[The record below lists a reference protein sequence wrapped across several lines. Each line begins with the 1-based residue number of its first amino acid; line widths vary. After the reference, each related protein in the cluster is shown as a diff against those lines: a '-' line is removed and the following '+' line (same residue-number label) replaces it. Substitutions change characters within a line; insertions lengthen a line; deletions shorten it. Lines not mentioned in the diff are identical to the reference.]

1 MQIKSN
7 AFVCAAFGVAPLL
20 LIAGC
25 GSSTGDGARS
35 TISPIQPSSY
45 VTIQPATTTTTTT
58 TLFDPNQ
65 PVDGAV
71 SPVEQIYTIVAG
83 DSLSKIASSFEITV
97 DVLISY
103 NGWTDGTSHLLLPGD
118 SIRIPPDTP
127 VLGTGS
133 GSAATDQSG
142 TQPSDANGDAVA
154 CTHTVVAGENPSKV
168 ASQYGVTFEELQ
180 LANPSIDF
188 LTTFF
193 VGDVIKI
200 PANGTC

>member
-1 MQIKSN
+1 MQIKSS
-7 AFVCAAFGVAPLL
+7 AFVFAAFGVGPLL

-45 VTIQPATTTTTTT
+45 VTIEPATTTTTTT

-65 PVDGAV
+65 PVEDEV
-71 SPVEQIYTIVAG
+71 PPVEQTYTIVAD

-97 DVLISY
+97 DQLINY
-103 NGWTDGTSHLLLPGD
+103 NGWTDGTGHLLLPGD
-118 SIRIPPDTP
+118 SILIPPDAP
-127 VLGTGS
+127 VFES
-133 GSAATDQSG
+133 GSAAADE
-142 TQPSDANGDAVA
+142 PSDANSDSFA

-180 LANPSIDF
+180 VANPFIDF
-188 LTTFF
+188 QTTFF
-193 VGDVIKI
+193 VGDVINI